1 MGKVTT
7 AIAIKF
13 VITFLASWV
22 VITLIAGSSW
32 TWALLVAIIATA
44 INYIIVDK
52 MILPDTAIW
61 LPPLLMVSY
70 LQLLLWIVD
79 LIAVDLV
86 LNATAYITMAV
97 IMIVAEYFFQRYLID
112 SGIVEIQETKASEQ
126 EG

>member
-13 VITFLASWV
+13 VISFLASWV

-44 INYIIVDK
+44 INYIIGDK
-52 MILPDTAIW
+52 MILPRYGN
-61 LPPLLMVSY
+61 MVAAVTNGILS
-70 LQLLLWIVD
+70 LAVLWIVD

-112 SGIVEIQETKASEQ
+112 SGIVEIQETKASE
-126 EG
+126 